1 MGHKVVY
8 FTYECWKIC
17 KIDNREEAQSLN
29 ILYIHT
35 HDSGRVLG
43 PYGYAVPTPNL
54 EAFAKQAAVFQKLL
68 LCGTDLFSQPG
79 GDAESGTYPHQNG
92 MLGLAQRIFHGL

>member
-1 MGHKVVY
+1 MSVGKYV
-8 FTYECWKIC
+8 KIY
-17 KIDNREEAQSLN
+17 NREEAQSLN

-54 EAFAKQAAVFQKLL
+54 EAFAKLL

-79 GDAESGTYPHQNG
+79 GDAERDVSSSERDAGTCTE
-92 MLGLAQRIFHGL
+92 RIFHGL

>member
-1 MGHKVVY
+1 MYILPMSVGKYV
-8 FTYECWKIC
+8 

-43 PYGYAVPTPNL
+43 PYGYAVPKIGR
-54 EAFAKQAAVFQKLL
+54 AHV
-68 LCGTDLFSQPG
+68 
-79 GDAESGTYPHQNG
+79 
-92 MLGLAQRIFHGL
+92 